1 MNSKQ
6 VIVAAAF
13 ALVGSAGFA
22 QTLQLQHF
30 GENQTPTTTREAV
43 RNEVIRSRA
52 NGQALVPSEVDVAAL
67 LPKAPVGGV
76 TRAEVRAE
84 VLKARADGSLARQ
97 QELDIAGG
105 SVVAS
110 TRTREEVRAEA
121 IAQTRAGQAARVQ
134 AGH

>member
-6 VIVAAAF
+6 VIVAAAL

-30 GENQTPTTTREAV
+30 GENQTSATTRVAV
-43 RNEVIRSRA
+43 RNEVTRSLA
-52 NGQALVPSEVDVAAL
+52 NGVALVPSEVDVATVF
-67 LPKAPVGGV
+67 PKVPAGGV

-97 QELDIAGG
+97 QEQDIGG
-105 SVVAS
+105 TFVAS